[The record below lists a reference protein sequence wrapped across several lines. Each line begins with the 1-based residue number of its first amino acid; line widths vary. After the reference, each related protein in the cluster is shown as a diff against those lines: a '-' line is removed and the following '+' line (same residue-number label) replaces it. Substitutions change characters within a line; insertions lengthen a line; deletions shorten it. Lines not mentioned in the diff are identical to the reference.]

1 MKKQLKK
8 NLIERFSRQIVL
20 KDIGILGQKKILS
33 AKVLVVGIGGL
44 GCPAVEFL
52 TRAGIGSLGIVDYD
66 KVSLSNLHR
75 QSLYEKSDVGKSK
88 VLIVKKIL
96 RRINPHTKIQ
106 SYNLKLNNIN
116 FKKIISKYDYVVDGS
131 DNFKTKFLLNDFCL
145 KYKKF
150 LVTGAISKFDGH
162 IFSFD
167 FKNKKLPCLRC
178 FYQESEPADNLFNC
192 ETEGILGTVANIVGT
207 IQANE
212 ILKKILSIGQN
223 LNGYILILNL
233 LDLSFRKV
241 KVNKYKKCICNK

>member
-1 MKKQLKK
+1 MKKQLSK
-8 NLIERFSRQIVL
+8 NLIEQFSRQIIL
-20 KDIGILGQKKILS
+20 KNIGIIGQKKILS
-33 AKVLVVGIGGL
+33 TKVLVIGAGGL
-44 GCPAVEFL
+44 GCPVAEFL
-52 TRAGIGSLGIVDYD
+52 VRSGIGALGIVDYD

-75 QSLYEKSDVGKSK
+75 QSLYETSHAGKSK
-88 VLIVKKIL
+88 VQVIKKIL
-96 RRINPHTKIQ
+96 NRINPNTKVQ
-106 SYNLKLNNIN
+106 TYNLKLNNNN
-116 FKKIISKYDYVVDGS
+116 FKKIIKKYDYIVDGS
-131 DNFKTKFLLNDFCL
+131 DNFKTKLLLNDFCL
-145 KYKKF
+145 KHRKF

-162 IFSFD
+162 IFTFD

-178 FYQESEPADNLFNC
+178 FYQESEPTDDLFNC
-192 ETEGILGTVANIVGT
+192 ETEGILGTVASIVGT